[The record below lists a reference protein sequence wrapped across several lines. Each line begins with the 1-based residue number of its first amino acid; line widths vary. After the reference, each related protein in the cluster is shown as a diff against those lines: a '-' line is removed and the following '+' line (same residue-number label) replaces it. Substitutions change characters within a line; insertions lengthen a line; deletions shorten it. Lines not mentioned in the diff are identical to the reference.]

1 MTTQEYLMARKS
13 KNWKFNR
20 VISDNAFKNVNR
32 IHPLKQKMVAQI
44 VDQAKKDQAVRRII
58 IFGSSTRYDCDI
70 TSDLDICIDWNQD
83 CYDKEGVLKPFTKN
97 MRQTISSVT
106 KGNADVI
113 DYAYLDGT
121 VLKEAVE
128 NGVVVYNIEKA
139 ENISDIH

>member
-13 KNWKFNR
+13 KDWKFNR
-20 VISDNAFKNVNR
+20 VVSDNAFKNVNR
-32 IHPLKQKMVAQI
+32 IHPIKQKMVAQI
-44 VDQAKKDQAVRRII
+44 VGQAKNDQAVRRII

-106 KGNADVI
+106 KGNADVV

-121 VLKEAVE
+121 VLKDSVE
-128 NGVVVYNIEKA
+128 EGVIVYEHNV
-139 ENISDIH
+139 

>member
-1 MTTQEYLMARKS
+1 MTTEEYLIARKS
-13 KNWKFNR
+13 NNWKFNR
-20 VISDNAFKNVNR
+20 VVSDNAFKNVNR

-97 MRQTISSVT
+97 MRQIISSVT
-106 KGNADVI
+106 RGNADVV
-113 DYAYLDGT
+113 DYAYLNKT
-121 VLKEAVE
+121 VLTDAVE
-128 NGVVVYNIEKA
+128 NGVIVYDITEIE
-139 ENISDIH
+139 NGLDSI